1 MGLIV
6 AAAATSSAVL
16 FTAGAIVTGAGFGT
30 AFLGGLRS
38 LSSAIP
44 PEHRAATMSAFY
56 LVAYGSL
63 SVPAV
68 IAGLVVEPLGVQT
81 TFEIFGSAIIL
92 IALAVTAEAWRQRPA
107 AARGR
112 LAVSSVIRLGSRT

>member
-1 MGLIV
+1 MGMIV
-6 AAAATSSAVL
+6 AAAATESALL
-16 FTAGAIVTGAGFGT
+16 FTLGAIVTGAGFGT

-63 SVPAV
+63 SIPAV
-68 IAGLVVEPLGVQT
+68 LAGVVVEPLGVRE
-81 TFEIFGSAIIL
+81 TFEIFGSAIVVV
-92 IALAVTAEAWRQRPA
+92 ALLVTAEAWRQCPRSRVRA
-107 AARGR
+107 AD
-112 LAVSSVIRLGSRT
+112 LAAQPS

>member
-6 AAAATSSAVL
+6 AAAAAESAVL
-16 FTAGAIVTGAGFGT
+16 FTVGAIVTGAGFGV

-63 SVPAV
+63 SIPAV
-68 IAGLVVEPLGVQT
+68 IAGFVVEPLGVQS
-81 TFEIFGSAIIL
+81 TFEIFGS
-92 IALAVTAEAWRQRPA
+92 RDHRHRPA
-107 AARGR
+107 GDRRG
-112 LAVSSVIRLGSRT
+112 LAPAPAVAGPGRELSAQPS